1 MQQQQKMKR
10 VLSLFF
16 ETDVAVVH
24 VRVLVT
30 MMKMMMMM
38 KKKKMMMM
46 MMMMKMKMKMM
57 KRPVSQVEGVS
68 FLLISASFLYAR
80 SPPLRT
86 DAPSS
91 RGGEQEAKQVPPFHG
106 VALGCCAIAKGGA
119 IEKEG

>member
-16 ETDVAVVH
+16 ETDVAVAH

-38 KKKKMMMM
+38 KKKK
-46 MMMMKMKMKMM
+46 KKKKKMM
-57 KRPVSQVEGVS
+57 KRPVSQVEEVS
-68 FLLISASFLYAR
+68 FLLISALFLYAR

-91 RGGEQEAKQVPPFHG
+91 RGGEQEAKQVPPFRV
-106 VALGCCAIAKGGA
+106 VALGCCARAKGAA